1 MISCSLNV
9 EKQGLNY
16 CSHHNCPDA
25 KTDNKPD
32 ILVLCR
38 HLHSDSFPSVYV
50 LELTKLKKRAVY
62 TPRSSTGELQYEES
76 FSFHVI
82 HRKYDLPELKQA
94 ILATHIWFN
103 SVLPWSDRFEKNSK
117 DTSFCISPN
126 HDIAY
131 TELILSITNSNLIY
145 K

>member
-1 MISCSLNV
+1 MITCSLNV
-9 EKQGLNY
+9 EKQGLDC

-32 ILVLCR
+32 ILVHCR
-38 HLHSDSFPSVYV
+38 HLHPDSFPSVYV

-82 HRKYDLPELKQA
+82 HRKYDLSELKQA
-94 ILATHIWFN
+94 ILATHTSGSIPFCRGLT
-103 SVLPWSDRFEKNSK
+103 VLKRNSK
-117 DTSFCISPN
+117 DTFFCISPN

-131 TELILSITNSNLIY
+131 TVVDTFSN
-145 K
+145 KQ